1 MDTGY
6 LAALHRPNLDL
17 NFDGIDHFTGDGIVT
32 KTGECFKRPWQAPRC
47 LCLIYLA
54 TKFRWQTLIWCYHP
68 RYWIRR
74 GETDFFI
81 PIVTPKLRTG
91 TGWVPTE
98 SPGNSGITV
107 QEYYDSRDGPE
118 AYLGVAIPG
127 FPNFY
132 MLAGTSSFTITSFLY
147 VVEAYMLFS
156 LLKGPNTTTGHAS
169 VIFTEEVQVS
179 LSLSLWTLTKKE
191 ERILPKLT
199 YPLFYFVFKCRSI
212 TFSNS

>member
-1 MDTGY
+1 MESTISLGMVLWQKPVSVSNDPGKLQDAYVWYTWP
-6 LAALHRPNLDL
+6 RNLDDRL
-17 NFDGIDHFTGDGIVT
+17 SFDAII
-32 KTGECFKRPWQAPRC
+32 
-47 LCLIYLA
+47 LA
-54 TKFRWQTLIWCYHP
+54 TGFVVVRPTFSSPLLP
-68 RYWIRR
+68 RNWGPVQDRYPLKVR
-74 GETDFFI
+74 GI
-81 PIVTPKLRTG
+81 Q
-91 TGWVPTE
+91 
-98 SPGNSGITV
+98 GITV